1 MLISLSIAN
10 RNILEKIRVFF
21 LIIKRYGTVNIA
33 NEWDS
38 KSGTHIWMNQFFLFV
53 YSINR
58 YLSNTYYITGTF
70 ETWRT

>member
-38 KSGTHIWMNQFFLFV
+38 KSGTHI
-53 YSINR
+53 
-58 YLSNTYYITGTF
+58 
-70 ETWRT
+70 